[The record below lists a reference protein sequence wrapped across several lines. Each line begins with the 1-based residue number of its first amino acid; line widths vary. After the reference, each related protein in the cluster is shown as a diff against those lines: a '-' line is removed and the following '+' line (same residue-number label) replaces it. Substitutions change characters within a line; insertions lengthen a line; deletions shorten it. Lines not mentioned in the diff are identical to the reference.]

1 MRIAMNVGGDVLSA
15 PVPPAE
21 VAAATRQAEDD
32 GFPAVWTAHV
42 FRGTDSLIAMAVAGA
57 LSTRI
62 HLGVSVVPTYPR
74 HPHALAQAA
83 ATVQSF
89 CGGRFTLG
97 IGVSHR
103 PVIEAVFGLEY
114 ASPAAHMRE
123 YLQVLGPLLTE
134 GTVDHQGQFYRV
146 RAALNIP
153 GTSPVSVVVA
163 ALGPKMLEVAG
174 ALSNGTVTWM
184 TGARGVGE
192 YMAPA
197 LSKAAAAA
205 GRPSPRIVVGLPI
218 AVCEDAN
225 AGRDAAMTVFARYN
239 TLANYRAQMDREG
252 SGDVADQAIYGTEE
266 VMLARLQQ
274 LRDAGATEFW
284 PVPFGVGPNPAA
296 SIARTTAFLAS
307 LAPEI

>member
-1 MRIAMNVGGDVLSA
+1 V
-15 PVPPAE
+15 
-21 VAAATRQAEDD
+21 
-32 GFPAVWTAHV
+32 
-42 FRGTDSLIAMAVAGA
+42 
-57 LSTRI
+57 
-62 HLGVSVVPTYPR
+62 
-74 HPHALAQAA
+74 QAA
-83 ATVQSF
+83 
-89 CGGRFTLG
+89 L
-97 IGVSHR
+97 
-103 PVIEAVFGLEY
+103 
-114 ASPAAHMRE
+114 
-123 YLQVLGPLLTE
+123 
-134 GTVDHQGQFYRV
+134 D
-146 RAALNIP
+146 IP

-174 ALSNGTVTWM
+174 ELSDGTVTWM

-197 LSKAAAAA
+197 MSKAAAAA

-218 AVCEDAN
+218 AVCEDAG

-266 VMLARLQQ
+266 VVLARLQQ

-307 LAPEI
+307 LVPEV